1 MLQLVLI
8 SFWKLVDSTSQS
20 LRRWCIHYMSCSA
33 EEEGDDTISLPSGAY
48 REPGLVVKTIDH
60 QGWTRYIWCHDDVLK
75 RVTLGYL
82 RCEVA
87 CWKSPEEILR
97 ERKCHLWWPLC
108 GESFVMWWDL
118 WQCASSQCLAPRSF
132 TSNIHPPNQDGAF
145 EKEDRGFWMVKQLDL
160 QGMRTRQGS
169 EEKFWHIEAPGYSS
183 EIPPLP
189 INTCY
194 ISLIFLVLS
203 KSLALYFT
211 QSGVKEANQISLL
224 RLKNVLSEEAL
235 RPTTCDDIYENEGL
249 NHAARAE

>member
-1 MLQLVLI
+1 MPQLVLI

-20 LRRWCIHYMSCSA
+20 LRQWCIFTICLA
-33 EEEGDDTISLPSGAY
+33 RLRKRGDDTISLPSGAY

-60 QGWTRYIWCHDDVLK
+60 QGWTRYIWCHDDVQK

-145 EKEDRGFWMVKQLDL
+145 EKEGRGF
-160 QGMRTRQGS
+160 
-169 EEKFWHIEAPGYSS
+169 
-183 EIPPLP
+183 
-189 INTCY
+189 
-194 ISLIFLVLS
+194 
-203 KSLALYFT
+203 
-211 QSGVKEANQISLL
+211 
-224 RLKNVLSEEAL
+224 
-235 RPTTCDDIYENEGL
+235 
-249 NHAARAE
+249 